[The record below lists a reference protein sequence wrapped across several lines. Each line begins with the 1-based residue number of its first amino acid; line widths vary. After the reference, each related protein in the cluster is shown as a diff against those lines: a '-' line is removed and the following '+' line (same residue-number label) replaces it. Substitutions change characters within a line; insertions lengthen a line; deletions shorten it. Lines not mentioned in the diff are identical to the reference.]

1 MTQVVVYK
9 PWEDDSQHSVYDTA
23 NARRVELFEEKIEG
37 LQVKVKRTSEGKFIV
52 KTRVP
57 VPPKPV
63 AKKKA
68 KAPAKKTSKSPA
80 KKTTAAKTKVTAT
93 AKAES
98 PTTTSKATTSKK
110 RTTRKTSRKRK

>member
-52 KTRVP
+52 KTRIP

-68 KAPAKKTSKSPA
+68 PA
-80 KKTTAAKTKVTAT
+80 KKTTRSATKKAATKPKVTAAPSKTESTPAASKTT
-93 AKAES
+93 A
-98 PTTTSKATTSKK
+98 TKK
-110 RTTRKTSRKRK
+110 KTTRKTSRKRK

>member
-37 LQVKVKRTSEGKFIV
+37 LQVKVKRTSEGKFVV

-63 AKKKA
+63 AKKK
-68 KAPAKKTSKSPA
+68 TPA
-80 KKTTAAKTKVTAT
+80 KKTTRSATKKTAASAKTESTPVASKTTAT
-93 AKAES
+93 
-98 PTTTSKATTSKK
+98 KK
-110 RTTRKTSRKRK
+110 KTTRKTSRKRK

>member
-9 PWEDDSQHSVYDTA
+9 PWEDDSQHNVYDTA
-23 NARRVELFEEKIEG
+23 NARRVDLFEEKIEG
-37 LQVKVKRTSEGKFIV
+37 LQVKIKRTSEGKFVV

-63 AKKKA
+63 AKKK
-68 KAPAKKTSKSPA
+68 TPA
-80 KKTTAAKTKVTAT
+80 KKTTKATSKKTVAKPKVTAASTKTESSPDAPKTT
-93 AKAES
+93 A
-98 PTTTSKATTSKK
+98 TKK

>member
-9 PWEDDSQHSVYDTA
+9 PWEDDSQHSIYDTA

-37 LQVKVKRTSEGKFIV
+37 LQVKVKRTSEGKFVV

-63 AKKKA
+63 AKKK
-68 KAPAKKTSKSPA
+68 TPA
-80 KKTTAAKTKVTAT
+80 KKTTRSATKKTAAKPKVTAASTKTESTPAASKTT
-93 AKAES
+93 A
-98 PTTTSKATTSKK
+98 TKK
-110 RTTRKTSRKRK
+110 KTTRKTSRKRK